1 MQFCKHPIIHD
12 LWQIAATPVGCQSP
26 DFLLWATTVY
36 PAPKKP
42 ANKLL
47 GKVRNTVF
55 QRGIIISP
63 SMIENKKCETTN
75 QMVDGRCGM
84 VIHHHQSEYIKPC
97 SLKKNINCAPHV
109 GDCIIKSHFP
119 MTIYDNY
126 MTIYDY
132 MQHMRRP
139 QPEARAARQRIRV

>member
-1 MQFCKHPIIHD
+1 VQFCKHPIIHD

-75 QMVDGRCGM
+75 QMVDGSRCGM

-97 SLKKNINCAPHV
+97 SLKKTSIVH
-109 GDCIIKSHFP
+109 P
-119 MTIYDNY
+119 MLVI
-126 MTIYDY
+126 
-132 MQHMRRP
+132 
-139 QPEARAARQRIRV
+139 V